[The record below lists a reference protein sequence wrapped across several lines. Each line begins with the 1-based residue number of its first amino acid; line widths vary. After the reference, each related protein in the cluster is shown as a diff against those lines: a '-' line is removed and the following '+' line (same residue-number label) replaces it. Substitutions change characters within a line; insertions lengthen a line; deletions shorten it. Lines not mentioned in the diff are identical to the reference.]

1 MKNDICCTLHLNN
14 DGRLL
19 IISALKCKIAL
30 YNEFIEINIKD
41 GLVDIAEDW
50 QRKIDLANTLI
61 DFLSE

>member
-19 IISALKCKIAL
+19 IISALKSKIAL
-30 YNEFIEINIKD
+30 YNEFIEIDSKD
-41 GLVDIAEDW
+41 GLVDIAESW